1 LTKSK
6 IAEMI
11 YLLAFFILLLVF
23 IVILQARRIKKLNE
37 DLAHYDHDISKY
49 RGDLSIGNLE
59 VEVDLTS
66 AKNSRYK
73 PSKKVAMDIVNNHL
87 GYDALSKLN
96 TNYATLNLELSRWW
110 FDIPPEK
117 FRNELNLILAQEDS
131 FKWVK
136 IPPHVARNPLEK
148 FAMRADKGLID
159 ILISAESGYY
169 YLRDVRSNG
178 TNFNF
183 EPYVQ
188 KEFKF

>member
-1 LTKSK
+1 
-6 IAEMI
+6 MI
-11 YLLAFFILLLVF
+11 YLLAFFILILLF
-23 IVILQARRIKKLNE
+23 IITLQARRIKKLNE
-37 DLAHYDHDISKY
+37 DLARYKLDISKY
-49 RGDLSIGNLE
+49 AGDLSIGNYE
-59 VEVDLTS
+59 VEDNLAPLKKS
-66 AKNSRYK
+66 QYK
-73 PSKKVAMDIVNNHL
+73 PSKKAAMDIVNNHI

-117 FRNELNLILAQEDS
+117 FRNELHLILAQEDS

-148 FAMRADKGLID
+148 FAMREDKGLID
-159 ILISAESGYY
+159 ILISAKSGYY
-169 YLRDVRSNG
+169 YLRDVRSNS

-188 KEFKF
+188 KEFQF